1 MVLSEEKKKEYM
13 KRLLLSR
20 MRLLCKNGFYGLLL
34 MHMPFKID
42 ERCKNAATDGKYI
55 IFGPNYLDELNDSEL
70 DYVLMHEVLHVA
82 LQHCFRKGDRDPE
95 RYNKA
100 CDIIV
105 NSNILYSSGMDEKSI
120 TLRKYGGPC
129 MHQTPDGKEGY
140 LFSAEEVYTLLLEE
154 PEPQKGEKNLGRG
167 KHLGDGDPDNWD
179 DHTPWDD
186 NNEIPEDEKKEQAD
200 KWKQHIKNAATALA
214 VKANDKD
221 NGVGSIPKFAERM
234 LKELRKSQLDWRF
247 ILNDFIQ
254 EEVVD
259 YSFNPPDRRF
269 DGYDFFLPD
278 FNDKDEFVK
287 DILFMIDTSGSMSVE
302 DITVVYSEVKGAI
315 DMFDGKLTGWLGFF
329 DAGVV
334 EPKPF
339 VNEKEFQVIHPVGGG
354 GTSFHVVLECARN
367 FPDEL
372 ACLIILT
379 DGYAPFPDEELA
391 NGIPVLWILTTEDV
405 EPPWGR
411 LARVKVENK

>member
-13 KRLLLSR
+13 KRFLLSR
-20 MRLLCKNGFYGLLL
+20 MRLLCNNGFYGLLL

-42 ERCKNAATDGKYI
+42 EKCKNAATDGKYI
-55 IFGPNYLDELNDSEL
+55 VFGPNYLDELDDSEL

-105 NSNILYSSGMDEKSI
+105 NSNILYSNRMNVNSI
-120 TLRKYGGPC
+120 TLRKYGKPC
-129 MHQTPDGKEGY
+129 RHQTPDGREGY
-140 LFSAEEVYTLLLEE
+140 LLSVEEVYALLPVE
-154 PEPQKGEKNLGRG
+154 PEPEDGKKNIGTGNSQGSGE
-167 KHLGDGDPDNWD
+167 PDNWD
-179 DHTPWDD
+179 DHTQWD
-186 NNEIPEDEKKEQAD
+186 NNEQSEKDIKENEEE
-200 KWKQHIKNAATALA
+200 WNHRILNAGTALSVTNNESKIA
-214 VKANDKD
+214 GK
-221 NGVGSIPKFAERM
+221 IPMFAERM
-234 LKELRKSQLDWRF
+234 LKEFRKSQLDWRF

-287 DILFMIDTSGSMSVE
+287 DILFMIDTSGSMSEE

-329 DAGVV
+329 DAAVT
-334 EPKPF
+334 EPKQF
-339 VNEKEFQVIHPVGGG
+339 MDEKEFEIIRPYGGG

-367 FPDEL
+367 FKDEL

-379 DGYAPFPDEELA
+379 DGYAPFPEEDSA
-391 NGIPVLWILTTEDV
+391 NGIPVLWVLTTDDV

-411 LARVKVENK
+411 VARVKVEKSI

>member
-55 IFGPNYLDELNDSEL
+55 IFGPNYLDGLNDSEL

-105 NSNILYSSGMDEKSI
+105 NSNILYSNGMDEKSI

-140 LFSAEEVYTLLLEE
+140 LFSADEVYTLLPEE
-154 PEPQKGEKNLGRG
+154 PEPQKGEKNLGTG
-167 KHLGDGDPDNWD
+167 KRLGDGDPDNWD
-179 DHTPWDD
+179 DHTQWDD
-186 NNEIPEDEKKEQAD
+186 NNEIPEDEKKEQEN

-254 EEVVD
+254 EEIVD

-287 DILFMIDTSGSMSVE
+287 DILFMIDTSGSMSEE

-315 DMFDGKLTGWLGFF
+315 DMFDGKLTG
-329 DAGVV
+329 
-334 EPKPF
+334 
-339 VNEKEFQVIHPVGGG
+339 
-354 GTSFHVVLECARN
+354 
-367 FPDEL
+367 
-372 ACLIILT
+372 
-379 DGYAPFPDEELA
+379 
-391 NGIPVLWILTTEDV
+391 
-405 EPPWGR
+405 
-411 LARVKVENK
+411 